1 MRLSAPSLGRRL
13 VGWFGVRL
21 SAPSKGL
28 RLVGWFWQELI
39 EPAKPAREHAT
50 SIDGE
55 IQTLASGY

>member
-1 MRLSAPSLGRRL
+1 MAADSVWNL
-13 VGWFGVRL
+13 VDSFLEYRF
-21 SAPSKGL
+21 
-28 RLVGWFWQELI
+28 RQERI